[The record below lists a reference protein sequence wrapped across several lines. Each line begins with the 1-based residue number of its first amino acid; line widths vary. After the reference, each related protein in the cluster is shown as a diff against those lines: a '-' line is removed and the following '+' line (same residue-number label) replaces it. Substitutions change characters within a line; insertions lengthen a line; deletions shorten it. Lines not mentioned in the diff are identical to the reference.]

1 MREEELASLKL
12 DLQILKTQEAIRDV
26 RHHLSQTPNTAADQ
40 SINSLISR
48 SLLQLMKQADVD
60 INSLPP
66 AKPFVFSGDI
76 IEFPTL
82 QAMFDLLVESK
93 DLYSSQ
99 KLVYLEPYLS
109 CEALDSM
116 KGLNALNTSEAYGEA
131 RQILRERFGD
141 PDPYDTADD
150 YREQLEK
157 WPVKADTK
165 GLRKYSDFLRQ
176 CVIAMQS
183 ISELSKLDDPRTKK

>member
-26 RHHLSQTPNTAADQ
+26 RHHLSQPPNTAADR
-40 SINSLISR
+40 STNSGINR
-48 SLLQLMKQADVD
+48 SLLQLMKQAAD

-76 IEFPTL
+76 IEFPKL

-93 DLYSSQ
+93 DLHPSQ

-141 PDPYDTADD
+141 RDPYDTADA
-150 YREQLEK
+150 YREKLEK

-165 GLRKYSDFLRQ
+165 RLRKYSDFLTFQ
-176 CVIAMQS
+176 TSQNC
-183 ISELSKLDDPRTKK
+183 LN